1 MLQFLN
7 FKFCYDD
14 IFSCMHACTCL
25 FYVHAFDYIYIYT
38 VLFSRASGAE
48 LKKMFQEAGGNWT
61 LVEIQAKKW
70 VSDQKTSEE
79 VTGRVT
85 KRMLKEKY
93 FWDES

>member
-1 MLQFLN
+1 
-7 FKFCYDD
+7 
-14 IFSCMHACTCL
+14 MHACMHMFVLRACVRFHTYIYNL
-25 FYVHAFDYIYIYT
+25 IYIYIYIIYIYM
-38 VLFSRASGAE
+38 VLFWTASGAE

-61 LVEIQAKKW
+61 LVEMQAKKW